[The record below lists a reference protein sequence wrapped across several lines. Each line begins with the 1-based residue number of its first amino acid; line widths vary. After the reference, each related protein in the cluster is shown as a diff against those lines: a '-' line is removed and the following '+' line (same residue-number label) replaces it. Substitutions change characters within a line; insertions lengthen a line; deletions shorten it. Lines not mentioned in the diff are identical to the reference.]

1 MDKQL
6 IDSYRKKILNNK
18 IDTKREM
25 YNKLILEMKKF
36 NIIIIGLRQLG
47 KTVLAEQLVQQYLSL
62 QKEVAEAKDI
72 FNFSIPKEEQ
82 FLYLNLKS
90 FTNVTKE
97 SVQNE
102 INGRNYKIVLI
113 DEIQMID
120 DWSNLAQVL
129 SDLNPNTRFI
139 ITGSNASAL
148 GDETAF
154 QRFKAFNLSPLSF
167 AEFKQIWKND
177 DFDTYLKYGSYP
189 KIEKYDNPL
198 LQYKE
203 IIFDLIIDKVVSDDN
218 EGMSVSKFRNFSKSI
233 INYIGNEINQKQL
246 SMEADLTRPT
256 TKEYLKVMKNSML
269 IKMISK
275 YKDKQKKPKQKVYF
289 ADKSMLPNF
298 AGEMNNNLWGALIEN
313 VVFCKL
319 SDEYNTRFGQDD
331 IQYYRNQKQEEI
343 DFIVPYSKI
352 LVEVKYAKE
361 LDLEALSTNLNK
373 RLSAELSDYKKIV
386 VTKEQKGECNGWE
399 FIPLLEFIGE

>member
-6 IDSYRKKILNNK
+6 IDSYRNKILNNK
-18 IDTKREM
+18 IVTKREM
-25 YNKLILEMKKF
+25 YKKLILEMKKF

-47 KTVLAEQLVQQYLSL
+47 KTVLAEQLVKQYLDFE
-62 QKEVAEAKDI
+62 KDEEKAKSVFD
-72 FNFSIPKEEQ
+72 FSTPREEQ

-90 FTNVTKE
+90 FTGVTKE
-97 SVQNE
+97 SVQNQ

-148 GDETAF
+148 SDETAF

-167 AEFKQIWKND
+167 DEFKQIWKND
-177 DFDTYLKYGSYP
+177 DFDIYLKYGSYP

-198 LQYKE
+198 VQYKE
-203 IIFDLIIDKVVSDDN
+203 IIFDLIIDKVASDDN

-233 INYIGNEINQKQL
+233 INYIGNEINQKKL
-246 SMEADLTRPT
+246 SAEADLTRPT

-275 YKDKQKKPKQKVYF
+275 YKDKQKQPKQKVYF
-289 ADKSMLPNF
+289 TDKSMLPNF
-298 AGEMNNNLWGALIEN
+298 AGEMNNNHWGSLIEN

-319 SDEYNTRFGQDD
+319 SDEHNTRFGQDD
-331 IQYYRNQKQEEI
+331 IQYYRNEKQEEI
-343 DFIVPYSKI
+343 DFIIPGSKI
-352 LVEVKYAKE
+352 LVEVKYVE
-361 LDLEALSTNLNK
+361 GLDLEVLSDILNK
-373 RLSAELSDYKKIV
+373 RLSTELGDYKKIV
-386 VTKEQKGECNGWE
+386 VTKNQRGECNGWE
-399 FIPLLEFIGE
+399 FIPLLGFIGE